1 MDALTA
7 DALTQR
13 IRNERPAGIAT
24 GQHLALAIVVAA
36 ASLWLA
42 SPAAAS
48 AVYKWVDPQG
58 HLHYSDRPPPPEGK
72 LVSVDLTATVHSSL
86 NNPPAPAAAP
96 PGPRPGLNTPEQA
109 ACLKQAV
116 DSDVDSKRSEECKAA
131 KERYQKDV
139 QSRRLYR
146 EGPDKERIY
155 LTDAELET
163 ERVNARRELEDAC
176 RSSESP

>member
-1 MDALTA
+1 MDPIPTKA
-7 DALTQR
+7 QR
-13 IRNERPAGIAT
+13 RARPA
-24 GQHLALAIVVAA
+24 LAVALLLTLAVL
-36 ASLWLA
+36 SL
-42 SPAAAS
+42 PAAG

-86 NNPPAPAAAP
+86 NNPPAPATAAATPGPP
-96 PGPRPGLNTPEQA
+96 PGPNTPEQA
-109 ACLKQAV
+109 ARLKQAV

>member
-1 MDALTA
+1 MDPIPKRARRRARPEFAAAL
-7 DALTQR
+7 L
-13 IRNERPAGIAT
+13 
-24 GQHLALAIVVAA
+24 LALSAVSLPVAG
-36 ASLWLA
+36 
-42 SPAAAS
+42 

-86 NNPPAPAAAP
+86 NNAPPPAPAAAP
-96 PGPRPGLNTPEQA
+96 PGHRPGPNTPEQA
-109 ACLKQAV
+109 ARLKQAV
-116 DSDVDSKRSEECKAA
+116 DADVDTKRSEECKAA
-131 KERYQKDV
+131 KERYTKDV